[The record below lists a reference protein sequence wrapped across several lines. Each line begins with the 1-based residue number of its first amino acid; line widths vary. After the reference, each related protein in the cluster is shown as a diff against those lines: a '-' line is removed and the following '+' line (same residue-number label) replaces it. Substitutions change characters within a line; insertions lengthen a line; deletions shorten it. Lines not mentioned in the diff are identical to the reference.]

1 MTKTNQNSI
10 SLLRPKQIQD
20 TDDLKRRAMTIG
32 FYGLAGFLGYKFVLQ
47 PQIDKYRQRK
57 EKNDIV
63 YNDNKRQATVLYNA
77 MNPSGIK
84 WMKTFDTTNE
94 DMIYEA
100 ARKITDW
107 NEVQTTYRNLY
118 KSDLLSDL
126 ESELKTTELKTF
138 YSIIS
143 SSSGNSGSG
152 SGSNSG
158 SSAGKAYTKK
168 GMMIVASTNIRL
180 RATPDSTISAYA
192 INTNVLGVAKTN
204 EFLGWATGKQQV
216 DNKGV
221 KYLEVKIK
229 FSDTIPKN
237 VFAKLYKKL
246 NSKTMTFWVGIG
258 AIRQY
263 SYYDKLFA
271 SGAKLYKGVKDSGL
285 RINFK

>member
-1 MTKTNQNSI
+1 MTKLNQN
-10 SLLRPKQIQD
+10 KQGLIRQVQD

-47 PQIDKYRQRK
+47 PQIDKYKLRK
-57 EKNDIV
+57 EQNDVV

-84 WMKTFDTTNE
+84 WMKSFDTTNE

-107 NEVQTTYRNLY
+107 GEVQTTYRNLY
-118 KSDLLSDL
+118 KRDLLSDL
-126 ESELKTTELKTF
+126 ESELKTNELKTF

-143 SSSGNSGSG
+143 SSSSGNSS
-152 SGSNSG
+152 SGSNTT

-168 GMMIVASTNIRL
+168 GLMIVASTNIRL
-180 RATPDSTISAYA
+180 RATPDSTISAYSR
-192 INTNVLGVAKTN
+192 NTNVLGVAKTN
-204 EFLGWATGKQQV
+204 EFLGWTTGKMQV
-216 DNKGV
+216 DNNGV

-229 FSDTIPKN
+229 FSAAVPSN
-237 VFAKLYKKL
+237 VFSKVYKRL
-246 NSKTMTFWVGIG
+246 NNKTMTFWVGSG

-263 SYYDKLFA
+263 SYYNQLYD

>member
-143 SSSGNSGSG
+143 SSSGNSGS
-152 SGSNSG
+152 SSG

-204 EFLGWATGKQQV
+204 EFLGWATGRQQV

-229 FSDTIPKN
+229 FSDTIPNN
-237 VFAKLYKKL
+237 VFAKVYKKL

>member
-126 ESELKTTELKTF
+126 ESELKTNELKTF

-143 SSSGNSGSG
+143 SSSGNSSN
-152 SGSNSG
+152 GSNSG
-158 SSAGKAYTKK
+158 SGAGKAYTKK
-168 GMMIVASTNIRL
+168 GRMIVASTNIRL

-229 FSDTIPKN
+229 FSDTVPKN

-246 NSKTMTFWVGIG
+246 NSKTMIFWVGLG

>member
-229 FSDTIPKN
+229 FSDTVPNN
-237 VFAKLYKKL
+237 VFAKVYKKL

-263 SYYDKLFA
+263 SYYDKLVA